1 MTAAIILAV
10 VLTGMELVKF
20 ENRLDDLD
28 WRLGR
33 MADDIYKNEEEE
45 EEEVDWTGDP
55 CSPAPDLSGERSEHG
70 TLGEPEGQ

>member
-1 MTAAIILAV
+1 MTAAIVLAV

-33 MADDIYKNEEEE
+33 MADDIYENKDEEEE
-45 EEEVDWTGDP
+45 E
-55 CSPAPDLSGERSEHG
+55 A
-70 TLGEPEGQ
+70 